1 MAKFFTFLLI
11 QFTCAL
17 VACALTGADTADIL
31 PEISIRKMTAA
42 DIPGL
47 TVDLCSAEAAEKMS
61 AELNATHDCDI
72 YGAYLIH
79 LAETKIGLFMLSDG
93 SENTVLAG
101 AHIDGFKTGKYV
113 NCSIALDSEHQLQGH
128 FKNIHDKIKELV
140 TPHIG
145 QKHKFPDQVEST
157 QNFEGILGVL
167 DLYNIPGVFSCLK
180 VGATFVHVENAQC
193 WILQFPGKSVKDLTE
208 QERELGRMAEQIIAE
223 SLESF
228 KSDSYLLNDR
238 IPEEASAA
246 VAKYYQP
253 ASL

>member
-17 VACALTGADTADIL
+17 VSADTL

-42 DIPGL
+42 DILLIAPEQ
-47 TVDLCSAEAAEKMS
+47 CSTENAEKMS
-61 AELNATHDCDI
+61 TELNATHDCDI
-72 YGAYLIH
+72 YGAYLIC
-79 LAETKIGLFMLSDG
+79 LAESKIGLFMLSDG
-93 SENTVLAG
+93 SESTVLAG

-113 NCSIALDSEHQLQGH
+113 NCSIVLDVGHQLQGH

-140 TPHIG
+140 APHIG
-145 QKHKFPDQVEST
+145 QKHKFPGQVESA
-157 QNFEGILGVL
+157 QNFEGILGVI
-167 DLYNIPGVFSCLK
+167 DLHNIPGVFACLK

-193 WILQFPGKSVKDLTE
+193 WILQFPGKANQDLNE
-208 QERELGRMAEQIIAE
+208 QERVLGQMAEQIIAE

-246 VAKYYQP
+246 VAKYYYP
-253 ASL
+253 DL

>member
-11 QFTCAL
+11 QFACAL

-42 DIPGL
+42 DIPL
-47 TVDLCSAEAAEKMS
+47 IAPEEYPSEVAAKMS
-61 AELNATHDCDI
+61 EELNATHNCDI

-128 FKNIHDKIKELV
+128 FKNIHDKIKQLV

-180 VGATFVHVENAQC
+180 VGATFVHVENARC
-193 WILQFPGKSVKDLTE
+193 WVLQFPGKANQDLNE
-208 QERELGRMAEQIIAE
+208 QERVLGQMAEQIIAE

-228 KSDSYLLNDR
+228 KSNSYLLNDR

-246 VAKYYQP
+246 VTKYYQP

>member
-17 VACALTGADTADIL
+17 VSADTL

-42 DIPGL
+42 DILLIAPEQ
-47 TVDLCSAEAAEKMS
+47 CSTENAEKMS
-61 AELNATHDCDI
+61 TELNATHDCDI
-72 YGAYLIH
+72 YGAYLIC
-79 LAETKIGLFMLSDG
+79 LAESKIGLFMLSDG
-93 SENTVLAG
+93 SESTVLAG

-113 NCSIALDSEHQLQGH
+113 NCSIVLDVRHQLQGH

-145 QKHKFPDQVEST
+145 QKHKFPGQVESA
-157 QNFEGILGVL
+157 QNFEGILGVI
-167 DLYNIPGVFSCLK
+167 DLHNIPGVFACLK
-180 VGATFVHVENAQC
+180 VGATFVHVENARC
-193 WILQFPGKSVKDLTE
+193 WVLQFPGKANQDLNE
-208 QERELGRMAEQIIAE
+208 QERVLGQMAEQIIAE

-228 KSDSYLLNDR
+228 KSNSYLLNDR

-246 VAKYYQP
+246 IAKYYWP
-253 ASL
+253 GL